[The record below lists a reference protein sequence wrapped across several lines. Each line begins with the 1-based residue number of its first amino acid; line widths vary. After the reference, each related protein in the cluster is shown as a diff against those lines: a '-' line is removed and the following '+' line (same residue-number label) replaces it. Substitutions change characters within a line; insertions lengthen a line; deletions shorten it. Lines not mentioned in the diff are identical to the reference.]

1 MRGIVLPDARGDIV
15 ADRARRSVTSGS
27 PGGRFRES
35 SVSFFR
41 LGVFPPQGLINHG
54 FASQPRRENA
64 EPARSHGSGRIGRP
78 EKATAL
84 GESSLDLV
92 VPAPRPPA
100 RGVKRA
106 RVLSAFFPS
115 PFSEKVHIYRF

>member
-1 MRGIVLPDARGDIV
+1 VLTIATSAGRATTWPANPKLVTPRHRASV
-15 ADRARRSVTSGS
+15 LKRCDRHHGRRAIQLSHASSENRRS
-27 PGGRFRES
+27 
-35 SVSFFR
+35 
-41 LGVFPPQGLINHG
+41 
-54 FASQPRRENA
+54 PRRENA
-64 EPARSHGSGRIGRP
+64 KPARSHGSGRIGRP